1 MSLPRFA
8 RSYGRAAAVVAA
20 ALVLLTG
27 CSSLEGT
34 EGKGYVTADGVVR
47 LVDADDRQ
55 EPVELG
61 GTDLDGEPI
70 ELADFRGTV
79 TVVNVWGAW
88 CAQCRVEM
96 PDLVEA
102 AERTDGIAEFVGINI
117 RDASTSQAKSFNRN
131 FGVTYPSFYSP
142 NGKALLPFHDTIP
155 PNAIPSTVVLDADGR
170 VAAAIIGV
178 LPSAGTL
185 VGVIEEVSG
194 QEADP
199 LDTASDEVPAD
210 G

>member
-1 MSLPRFA
+1 MPVRPRA
-8 RSYGRAAAVVAA
+8 RATVRAAAVLAA
-20 ALVLLTG
+20 VLLLLTG
-27 CSSLEGT
+27 CSGLEGT

-47 LVDADDRQ
+47 MVDAGERK
-55 EPVELG
+55 EPVELS
-61 GTDLDGEPI
+61 GTDLDGDPI
-70 ELADFRGTV
+70 DLADFRGSV

-102 AERTDGIAEFVGINI
+102 AERTEGIAEFVGINI
-117 RDASTSQAKSFNRN
+117 RDASPSQAKSFNRN

-142 NGKALLPFHDTIP
+142 DGKALLPFHDTIP
-155 PNAIPSTVVLDADGR
+155 PNAIPSTVVLDAEGR

-185 VGVIEEVSG
+185 VGVIEDVSG
-194 QEADP
+194 E
-199 LDTASDEVPAD
+199 TVD